1 MKKIINYLIF
11 SILLV
16 FPLLAKAEGIE
27 NYYINAT
34 IQSNGDL
41 LVEEYIIQE
50 PKIKPFI

>member
-11 SILLV
+11 SI
-16 FPLLAKAEGIE
+16 FPLLVKAEGIE